1 MKVSLASTTVVG
13 ALLAIGFQTAIAAPD
28 WSKVPKR
35 DIQVFHT
42 GITSIEWMTKKSSH
56 SGSAGMRKGESCAGC
71 HEEKGAL
78 NVNFKRLADKELE
91 PVGAP
96 KTMNFPVGVQAA
108 YDKEHVYIRLSFKPP
123 ADSAAAAPREDKDPK
138 HEVKAAIMF
147 IAGKVPDG
155 DKVGCW
161 ATCHSDVRS
170 MPGANPDK
178 KKYVTGAN
186 LAGDVY
192 TDYIQWKSGAGG
204 KGSLQL
210 DGHVAEARVN
220 KDGKALDKAE
230 GENKGGMYTVT
241 FKRKLSGGAGDIA
254 LAEGKTVPFGIAIH
268 TDKTVFRF
276 HHVSLN
282 YTLGIGADG
291 DIKATK
297 Q

>member
-1 MKVSLASTTVVG
+1 MKYAIVSIAAGAILIAAAS
-13 ALLAIGFQTAIAAPD
+13 QTAMAAPD

-35 DIQVFHT
+35 DIHVFHA
-42 GITSIEWMTKKSSH
+42 GITPIEWVTKKSNH

-71 HEEKGAL
+71 HEEKGLL

-96 KTMNFPVGVQAA
+96 KTMSFPVTTQAA

-123 ADSAAAAPREDKDPK
+123 ADAAEAAPREDKDPK
-138 HEVKAAIMF
+138 HEVKVAIMF
-147 IAGKVPDG
+147 IASKVPEG

-161 ATCHSDVRS
+161 ATCHADVRS
-170 MPGANPDK
+170 MPGANPEK
-178 KKYVTGAN
+178 KKYVAGAN
-186 LAGDVY
+186 LGGDVY

-204 KGSLQL
+204 KGAMHL
-210 DGHVAEARVN
+210 DGHVAETRVN
-220 KDGKALDKAE
+220 KDGKALEKAE
-230 GENKGGMYTVT
+230 GENKGGTYTVT
-241 FKRKLSGGAGDIA
+241 FKRKLAGGTGDVA
-254 LAEGKTVPFGIAIH
+254 MAEGKAVPFGIAIH
-268 TDKTVFRF
+268 TDKTVYRF